1 MAISSLKQID
11 LRLESAMSKSS
22 ALQPGGGTTAGE
34 ANFGEALVRAGA
46 SIVEPEKE
54 AAAAV
59 SQFEDGRRN
68 IHETLLAIEKADIS
82 FKYMMNIRNKL
93 LDAYKEVM
101 QMGA

>member
-1 MAISSLKQID
+1 MAISSLKQVD
-11 LRLESAMSKSS
+11 LRLERAMSQSS
-22 ALQPGGGTTAGE
+22 AVQSGTTTGE
-34 ANFGEALVRAGA
+34 ADFGEALVRAGA
-46 SIVEPEKE
+46 SMVEPEKA

-59 SQFEDGRRN
+59 AQFEDGRRN

>member
-1 MAISSLKQID
+1 MAITSLKQID
-11 LRLESAMSKSS
+11 LRLERSLSQSS
-22 ALQPGGGTTAGE
+22 PVQSGTKAGE
-34 ANFGEALVRAGA
+34 IDFGEALARAGA
-46 SIVEPEKE
+46 AIVEPEKE

-59 SQFEDGRRN
+59 QQFENGRRN

-101 QMGA
+101 AMGA

>member
-1 MAISSLKQID
+1 VQSGTKA
-11 LRLESAMSKSS
+11 
-22 ALQPGGGTTAGE
+22 GGVD
-34 ANFGEALVRAGA
+34 FGEALARAGA
-46 SIVEPEKE
+46 AIVEPERE

-59 SQFEDGRRN
+59 QQFENGRRN

-101 QMGA
+101 AMGA

>member
-11 LRLESAMSKSS
+11 LRLE
-22 ALQPGGGTTAGE
+22 PGLSQNKKVQSGGKTD
-34 ANFGEALVRAGA
+34 FGEALMRAGA
-46 SIVEPEKE
+46 SIVEPERE

-59 SQFEDGRRN
+59 EQFEDGRRN
-68 IHETLLAIEKADIS
+68 IHETLLSIEKADIS

>member
-1 MAISSLKQID
+1 MAISSLKQMD
-11 LRLESAMSKSS
+11 LRLERAMSQGNPLESGNS
-22 ALQPGGGTTAGE
+22 AKE
-34 ANFGEALVRAGA
+34 ANFGEALARAGA

-59 SQFEDGRRN
+59 GQFEDGRRN